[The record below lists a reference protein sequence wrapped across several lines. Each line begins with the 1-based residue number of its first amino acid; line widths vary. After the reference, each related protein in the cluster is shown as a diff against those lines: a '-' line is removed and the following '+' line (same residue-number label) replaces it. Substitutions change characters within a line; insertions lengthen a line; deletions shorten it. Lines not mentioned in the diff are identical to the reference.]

1 MAAAFIWAA
10 AAVVARIL
18 AAVMSVEAELSTEA
32 ARVLA
37 EEAVIS
43 AERML
48 EAHAIS
54 AVCANSM
61 EAAMSEFLAR
71 SQGRVALAMPAAPS
85 TVGFG
90 MLRAL
95 RRSAQGSLQRQTARH
110 G

>member
-18 AAVMSVEAELSTEA
+18 AAVMSVAAELST
-32 ARVLA
+32 

-61 EAAMSEFLAR
+61 EVAMSGFLVR
-71 SQGRVALAMPAAPS
+71 SQGRVALAMLAAPS
-85 TVGFG
+85 TVGLG
-90 MLRAL
+90 MRRAL
-95 RRSAQGSLQRQTARH
+95 RRAQGSLQRQTARH